1 LLERAL
7 VFPLE
12 KKRKDKKEER
22 TEESCIVKVDTS
34 KSEW

>member
-12 KKRKDKKEER
+12 KQRKDKKEER
-22 TEESCIVKVDTS
+22 TEIVWANMPT
-34 KSEW
+34 